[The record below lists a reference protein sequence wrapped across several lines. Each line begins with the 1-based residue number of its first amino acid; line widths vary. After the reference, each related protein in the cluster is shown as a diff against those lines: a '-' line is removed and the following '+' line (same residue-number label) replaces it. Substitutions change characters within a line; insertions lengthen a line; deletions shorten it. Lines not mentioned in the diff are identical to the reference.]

1 MPFKPNYIIPPSMV
15 EGAPNLGEGV
25 SRALPGERT
34 KLFTVLVANKAE
46 RPMKATVRA
55 ANARKAKLYAGNRWP
70 TATITVL
77 P

>member
-1 MPFKPNYIIPPSMV
+1 MRPTWGRGI
-15 EGAPNLGEGV
+15 

-34 KLFTVLVANKAE
+34 KLFTVLVSIKAE
-46 RPMKATVRA
+46 CPMKATVRA
-55 ANARKAKLYAGNRWP
+55 ATAKKAKLYASNRWP

>member
-1 MPFKPNYIIPPSMV
+1 MRFQPNYIIPPSMA
-15 EGAPNLGEGV
+15 EDAPNLGEGV

-46 RPMKATVRA
+46 RPMTATVRA
-55 ANARKAKLYAGNRWP
+55 ATAAKAKLYASNRWP